1 MLEAAAEPL
10 QARADKI
17 KALRESFR
25 AGGWSSEDGSDS
37 TNIADMSGSAG
48 PQFRQSKIDPFA
60 DLDGVRNG
68 LVSPSQ
74 VRSRALAAVDQFA
87 HRADVYGMN
96 SDAAEEVTRK
106 LEKNGKAFGLN
117 FARQML
123 TTGSPE
129 YLAAFEQYISD
140 PGGYASR
147 AALSLTAANG
157 GYLVPFTLDPTIILT
172 NNGSAN
178 PYRDNANIKTTTT
191 NDWNGVTSAGV
202 SAEWTGEGVEAADA
216 SPTVG
221 NLKITPQKADAYLF
235 GSFEIL
241 SDSDFAS
248 QLPMLLADAKDR
260 LEETGF
266 AVGTGTLQPWGIVPR
281 ATILSGGAGSVASG
295 VTAPMVYA
303 LQAALPARWR
313 GANNRP
319 TWLANLITLNKLRNT
334 PKFTGSTE
342 SLLQDLP
349 DGSMRML
356 GKPVY
361 ESTSI
366 VGTQVNLDKVL
377 VYADMSQY
385 YIVDRVGMSVV
396 YDPIVL
402 GANRRPT
409 GQGAWYAFWR
419 TGADV
424 STSLADRVLQL
435 VT

>member
-1 MLEAAAEPL
+1 
-10 QARADKI
+10 
-17 KALRESFR
+17 
-25 AGGWSSEDGSDS
+25 
-37 TNIADMSGSAG
+37 
-48 PQFRQSKIDPFA
+48 
-60 DLDGVRNG
+60 
-68 LVSPSQ
+68 
-74 VRSRALAAVDQFA
+74 
-87 HRADVYGMN
+87 
-96 SDAAEEVTRK
+96 
-106 LEKNGKAFGLN
+106 
-117 FARQML
+117 
-123 TTGSPE
+123 
-129 YLAAFEQYISD
+129 
-140 PGGYASR
+140 
-147 AALSLTAANG
+147 
-157 GYLVPFTLDPTIILT
+157 
-172 NNGSAN
+172 
-178 PYRDNANIKTTTT
+178 
-191 NDWNGVTSAGV
+191 
-202 SAEWTGEGVEAADA
+202 
-216 SPTVG
+216 
-221 NLKITPQKADAYLF
+221 
-235 GSFEIL
+235 
-241 SDSDFAS
+241 
-248 QLPMLLADAKDR
+248 MLLADAKDR